1 MSARH
6 LRIIRFEPPPAPA
19 ADAGHAPSAEA
30 STAGAPAPDRPADAS
45 DLRGAAFDEGCARG
59 IVAAD
64 GRMIA
69 ANRALHALLHWHNAP
84 PEGGSIL
91 WAVDAADRPA
101 LERVLREA
109 GESGGGTVD
118 ARCPITGDA
127 FAFFRF
133 EAAPLPGAPGPA
145 RPLLVTVHEVTRV
158 RSLEEQMAQRGRL
171 ELLGR
176 LAAGVVHDFNNLLT
190 VVMAHANAIRS
201 EPGCPRPLA
210 ADAEGILEAS
220 ARAVALG
227 RQVLSFSRR
236 QSVQPECLDLNT
248 LFAETRRLVAHL
260 LGPGVALEFRPTP
273 GLWCVRFDKGQMIQ
287 VIMNLAANAR
297 DAMDGGGTLSLET
310 FNLEDPGG
318 PADAAGRVPSG
329 PCVMLRASDT
339 GCGMDAATLARA
351 FDPFFTTKAPG
362 RGTGIGLATVDEIVR
377 RGGGGIRVRSQ
388 PGRGTT
394 FEVLLPKADPA
405 RASPAVPAV
414 LVVETD
420 DTLRR
425 LVAAHLVRA
434 GFRVT
439 EANEPARAL
448 EMAGGDAAPP
458 DVIVAGA
465 LPGTTGPELLA
476 RLRVRWPV
484 ARPLYLTDSD
494 DAPPDPA
501 DPAAAA
507 LRKPFDAAQL
517 AKAVQTALRGT
528 APRP

>member
-318 PADAAGRVPSG
+318 PGPVRAVRDAARERHRVRHGRRDAGSG
-329 PCVMLRASDT
+329 VRPVLHHQGTGARHGHRAGDR
-339 GCGMDAATLARA
+339 GRDR
-351 FDPFFTTKAPG
+351 APG
-362 RGTGIGLATVDEIVR
+362 RRRHPRAQPARTRHDLRGAAAEGRPGQGVAGRAGGAR
-377 RGGGGIRVRSQ
+377 RGDG
-388 PGRGTT
+388 
-394 FEVLLPKADPA
+394 
-405 RASPAVPAV
+405 
-414 LVVETD
+414 
-420 DTLRR
+420 
-425 LVAAHLVRA
+425 
-434 GFRVT
+434 
-439 EANEPARAL
+439 
-448 EMAGGDAAPP
+448 
-458 DVIVAGA
+458 
-465 LPGTTGPELLA
+465 
-476 RLRVRWPV
+476 
-484 ARPLYLTDSD
+484 
-494 DAPPDPA
+494 
-501 DPAAAA
+501 
-507 LRKPFDAAQL
+507 
-517 AKAVQTALRGT
+517 
-528 APRP
+528 